1 MCLLKRK
8 VVIQLWSMLFSH
20 RHSWSI
26 EIYRYLHGTSRRP
39 DPYIRWI
46 VLLVRNGGPPST
58 VDDPPLSYHGK
69 GSWSVVRIR
78 PWAWRSEIKILA
90 GSTDE
95 PSVDGSLLLYFRSLF
110 PHIPTVKS
118 WWLQRWS
125 IVGLVFN
132 SSWPINS
139 EKSNFFSELWQSFYY
154 GNIVQEFNWRRIN
167 PKKIIANNGSRR
179 LGYRKLMELYR
190 K

>member
-1 MCLLKRK
+1 MVDHHPRWMNPG
-8 VVIQLWSMLFSH
+8 WSTTILPWERIMV
-20 RHSWSI
+20 
-26 EIYRYLHGTSRRP
+26 RRSNSSMRLTVREKNFGPFDGWTVP
-39 DPYIRWI
+39 D
-46 VLLVRNGGPPST
+46 GP
-58 VDDPPLSYHGK
+58 DG
-69 GSWSVVRIR
+69 
-78 PWAWRSEIKILA
+78 
-90 GSTDE
+90 

-110 PHIPTVKS
+110 PHIPTGKS

-125 IVGLVFN
+125 IVGLFFN

-154 GNIVQEFNWRRIN
+154 GNILQEFNWRRIN

-179 LGYRKLMELYR
+179 FGDRKLMELYR